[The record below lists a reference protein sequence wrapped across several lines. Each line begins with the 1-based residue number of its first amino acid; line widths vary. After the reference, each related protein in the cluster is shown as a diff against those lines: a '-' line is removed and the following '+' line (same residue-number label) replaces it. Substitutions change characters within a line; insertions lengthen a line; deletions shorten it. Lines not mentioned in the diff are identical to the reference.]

1 MKRTMESNNGC
12 AKPFKLRTQLKVNAE
27 HGLDKAT
34 PKIGNH
40 VDV

>member
-1 MKRTMESNNGC
+1 MESNNGC
-12 AKPFKLRTQLKVNAE
+12 AKPFKLRTQLKVDAE
-27 HGLDKAT
+27 HGLVKVA